1 MFTELNQQD
10 EPGLNH
16 VHMFVDSLEEAQDA
30 CDFLQIPVI
39 TVGYPDLEN
48 ALAKARATGVDES
61 VVMASAGT
69 PSFMVADL
77 RKQVGFAVQFIPP
90 RAKRLHDA
98 ILAAK
103 ERWDGSSEHMFI
115 PLGG

>member
-1 MFTELNQQD
+1 
-10 EPGLNH
+10 
-16 VHMFVDSLEEAQDA
+16 
-30 CDFLQIPVI
+30 
-39 TVGYPDLEN
+39 
-48 ALAKARATGVDES
+48 
-61 VVMASAGT
+61 MASAGT